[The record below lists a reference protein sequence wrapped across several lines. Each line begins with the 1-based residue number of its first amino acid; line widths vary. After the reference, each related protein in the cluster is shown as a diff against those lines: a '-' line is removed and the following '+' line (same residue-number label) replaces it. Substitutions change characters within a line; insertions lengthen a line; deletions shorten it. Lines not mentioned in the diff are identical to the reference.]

1 MQWVQVSNRAAV
13 IVPPAMRWDAVKV
26 PRVNVWPA
34 TRDAMSPAPCAA
46 ACAAPRARFLCDLA
60 LPIETPEPVRRQL
73 ALQLHML

>member
-34 TRDAMSPAPCAA
+34 TRDAMSPAP
-46 ACAAPRARFLCDLA
+46 RARFLCDLA
-60 LPIETPEPVRRQL
+60 LPIETPETVRRQL